1 MNNNVNVAGKGQR
14 FFIGLILPIVPLFI
28 WYFIFIE
35 PFETIGWVF
44 FVVAF
49 CIIPLVFI
57 SLITETLQKYNTF
70 LFFVF
75 SVLVLLGYMCLTLL
89 TAFLIVFFWSI
100 VPGYLMTIP
109 ILRWHY
115 LYHKQKAFIEID
127 NFNI

>member
-1 MNNNVNVAGKGQR
+1 
-14 FFIGLILPIVPLFI
+14 
-28 WYFIFIE
+28 FIE
-35 PFETIGWVF
+35 PFETLGWVF